1 MLKLTAMK
9 VVENTHGDDV
19 VEMQYEVVHNVAA
32 HRTILTLPLSLK
44 MNIETGAFVAA
55 MEVGDVEAP
64 GFDAALDK
72 MATWCER
79 AAWGIRQTTRKP
91 GADLPLFERKA
102 FDSGAL
108 PSWLKALYER
118 TREDLLALP
127 EGDESKAYWERLYA
141 EHNPLIYIH
150 DALECLRCEIG
161 DLRDAA
167 VSGGN

>member
-9 VVENTHGDDV
+9 VVENSQTDDV

-32 HRTILTLPLSLK
+32 QRTILTLPLSLK
-44 MNIETGAFVAA
+44 MNIETGVIVAA
-55 MEVGDVEAP
+55 MEVAGVEAP

-79 AAWGIRQTTRKP
+79 AAWGIRQATRKP
-91 GADLPLFERKA
+91 GADLPLFERKE
-102 FDSGAL
+102 FDPAAL
-108 PSWLKALYER
+108 PSWLKVLYER
-118 TREDLLALP
+118 THEDLLALP
-127 EGDESKAYWERLYA
+127 DGDESKTYWERLYA

-161 DLRDAA
+161 ELRDVA
-167 VSGGN
+167 VSSGN